1 MFDFRTKY
9 PEKCITAEQ
18 ALEMVKSN
26 DVITVG
32 MASAE
37 PNEFLMKLHTIA
49 DRVRDVTITSSLATV
64 QAPYLTDFLRYQNAF
79 RIDSWFYSGQ
89 LRALQHTGRIS
100 FIPNHLHLAG
110 FKRNA
115 AVKTNI
121 FVCSASMPTEE
132 GVMLSCSNVYEME
145 MVKTAD
151 IVILEVS
158 PNIPHTAG
166 DHLVSYED
174 VDYII
179 ESDYFLPA
187 IPDAA
192 PNEKDREIGRHIA
205 ELVNDGDCLQIG
217 IGGIP
222 NAVCEFLSD
231 KKDLGVHTEMMT
243 TGIMRLMKKGVVTN
257 RKKTLYPGVS
267 VCCFGMG
274 TQELYE
280 YMNNNPQICIKA
292 GSWAN
297 DPNVIGQNDNQV
309 SINTSIEVDLTG
321 QCCSESLGHIQFSG
335 TGGQADT
342 AIGAQISKNGRSF
355 IALYSTAMVKNPN
368 TGEREEISKIV
379 PLLKPGAAVSLSR
392 NDVDYVVTEYGAVRL
407 RGLTIEE
414 RARRLISIAHP
425 KFRAE
430 LSVQAREYMDLP

>member
-1 MFDFRTKY
+1 MFDYRTKY
-9 PEKCITAEQ
+9 PEKCISAEQ
-18 ALEMVKSN
+18 ALELVKSE

-49 DRVRDVTITSSLATV
+49 DRVKDVTITSSLATV
-64 QAPYLTDFLRYQNAF
+64 QAPYLTDFLRYQHAF

-100 FIPNHLHLAG
+100 FISNHLHLAG
-110 FKRNA
+110 CKRNA
-115 AVKTNI
+115 AVHTNI
-121 FVCSASMPTEE
+121 FVCSASMPTEA
-132 GVMLSCSNVYEME
+132 GIALSCSNVYEME

-158 PNIPHTAG
+158 PNIPHTTG
-166 DHLVSYED
+166 DHVVAFED

-179 ESDYFLPA
+179 ESNYFLPA
-187 IPDAA
+187 IADAT

-205 ELVNDGDCLQIG
+205 DLVNDGDCIQIG

-222 NAVCEFLSD
+222 NAVCEFLSE

-243 TGIMRLMKKGVVTN
+243 TGIMRLMKKGVVNN
-257 RKKTLYPGVS
+257 RKKQLYPGVS

-274 TQELYE
+274 TQELYDF
-280 YMNNNPQICIKA
+280 MHNNPDVCIKSGA
-292 GSWAN
+292 WTN
-297 DPNVIGQNDNQV
+297 DPCIIGLNDNQV

-321 QCCSESLGHIQFSG
+321 QCCSESIGHIQFSG

-342 AIGAQISKNGRSF
+342 AIGAQNAKNGRSF
-355 IALYSTAMVKNPN
+355 IALYSTAMIKNPN

-379 PLLKPGAAVSLSR
+379 PLLKHGAAVSLSR

-407 RGLTIEE
+407 RGLNVEE

-430 LSVQAREYMDLP
+430 LSVQAREYMFMP